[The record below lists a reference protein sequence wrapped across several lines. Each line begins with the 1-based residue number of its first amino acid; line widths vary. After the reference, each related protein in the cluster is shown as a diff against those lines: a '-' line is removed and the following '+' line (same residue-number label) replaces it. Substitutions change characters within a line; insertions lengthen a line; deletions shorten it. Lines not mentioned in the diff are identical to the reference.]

1 MERLLQ
7 RDLQYSG
14 EQAKAQVA
22 FIPNKS
28 DDAEILTSEVH
39 DPYARTTGA

>member
-7 RDLQYSG
+7 SDLQYSG

-28 DDAEILTSEVH
+28 IIENTVPAQETIYCFKT
-39 DPYARTTGA
+39 